1 MNINSEFTIVDL
13 EQGSHKW
20 HEWRRNGI
28 GATNAK
34 VTIGDRGKTFE
45 RLLRIKAGLEEES
58 GYQNSAM
65 ALGVELEPEAR
76 TKYIARTGTM
86 VKPVCVQSTNHEWLR
101 ASLDGIADDH
111 SGVVEIKC
119 GARVYEIVDE
129 SGSIPDYYYAQTQHI
144 LAVTGLRS
152 LDFWCH
158 WPENPDLLVN
168 VPRNDAYIKNLL
180 EKEEEFWNLV
190 LSLRKTR

>member
-1 MNINSEFTIVDL
+1 MNIDSDFTIVEL
-13 EQGSHKW
+13 EQGSPEW
-20 HEWRRNGI
+20 HEWRSDGI

-34 VTIGDRGKTFE
+34 VAMGKHGKGFD
-45 RLLRIKAGLEEES
+45 RLLRVKAGLEEES
-58 GYQNSAM
+58 DYLNVAM
-65 ALGVELEPEAR
+65 ILGAELEPEAR
-76 TKYIARTGTM
+76 TKYISRTGTI
-86 VKPVCVQSTNHEWLR
+86 VKPVCVQSTKHKWLR
-101 ASLDGIADDH
+101 ASLDGLTEDH

-129 SGSIPDYYYAQTQHI
+129 TASIPGYYYSQTQHI
-144 LAVTGLRS
+144 LAVTGLWS

-158 WPENPDLLVN
+158 WPGSPNLLVN
-168 VPRNDAYIKNLL
+168 VPRNDDYIKNLL